1 MHTFS
6 EEIKRSMVAKMS
18 VPGGRSA
25 TSLSREVGISQN
37 TLSRWLR
44 ERITVEA
51 NGEGMKQRRPDDWT
65 AEEKV
70 EAILSYEKL
79 SEEQRGVFL
88 REKGLHEAYLV
99 RWKAEL
105 IAAMKLTPLA
115 GGKKNI
121 QQKRILALEK
131 ELRRKESALAETA
144 ALLVLKKKADS
155 IWGEAKDER

>member
-1 MHTFS
+1 MHSFS

-44 ERITVEA
+44 ERITLES

-70 EAILSYEKL
+70 GAILSYEKL

-88 REKGLHEAYLV
+88 REKGLHETHVV

-105 IAAMKLTPLA
+105 IAAMKLTPLV
-115 GGKKNI
+115 GGKKNP
-121 QQKRILALEK
+121 QQKRIAALEK
-131 ELRRKESALAETA
+131 ELRRKESALAEAA